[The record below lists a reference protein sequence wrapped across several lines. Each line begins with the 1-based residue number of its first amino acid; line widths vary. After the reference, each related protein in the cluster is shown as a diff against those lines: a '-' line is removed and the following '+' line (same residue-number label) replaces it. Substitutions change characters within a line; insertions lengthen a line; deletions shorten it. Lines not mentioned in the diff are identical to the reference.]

1 MQYLGI
7 DWGYRRAA
15 FCALSEGG
23 AISGERFIAADE
35 DGLTKLVLACGTE
48 VKACVEMMSGSV
60 RVRDQGRG

>member
-1 MQYLGI
+1 VQYLGL

-15 FCALSEGG
+15 FCALGEGG
-23 AISGERFIAADE
+23 AISGEGFIAADE

-60 RVRDQGRG
+60 